1 MGKNMMKRLGIFGLL
16 LLVSWG
22 LHAATRTASVSG
34 NWSNPATWGGQPVP
48 TADDDVIINNGVNV
62 TVDIPNA
69 YCLTLTI
76 NGGGTTS
83 FVTVGNNNLTV
94 TNSITI
100 NAPTAAVAKYI
111 TVGNGSLQA
120 ASLNIAATGGNTWD
134 SYVQIDGTGSVTIT
148 GNITM
153 GSTAVR
159 TYIRFVG
166 NGTLNIGGSISGGG
180 ITSALGGGA
189 SAPTTGTVNYNGV
202 GAQTIPAYSGYFHL
216 TVSGSGTKTLAAATT
231 VNGNLAIEG
240 SATLDCQQFQITG
253 NASGTMTMMAGTT
266 LILGNPANA
275 TAVTFPTN
283 YTTAN
288 ISLDV
293 TSTVTYTAG
302 ANQTVS
308 AAPAA
313 YGNLNIAAGSTG
325 SYTRTLGGNVTVAG
339 NLTISGGAT
348 VTASLLPAANNNIT
362 VNGTTTINNNGI
374 FNDNTNGGADRFDG
388 LVTIANGGQ
397 FLNSSTS
404 TTEFRGGITNNGT
417 FTKSGTGTTTFSTN
431 NQTIA
436 GSNVLTFSGG
446 DFIISN
452 PVSLSVTTSI
462 DFSGTNFTNNSNA
475 ASAFNATAG
484 TFTFVPNA
492 AQNIGGT
499 GTGTVTFYN
508 VVFAGGN
515 TKTANIPFAT
525 VAGATINNGVT
536 LNLGTTAK
544 TITIGGNLTI
554 DGILDFGTT
563 AAKTV
568 NVNGNLVDI
577 TGTITMTGAGLAH
590 ALNLYG
596 GSNAITTFTTTAGSG
611 STVSYL
617 SAGNQTLFASANYQN
632 LTLSNGGT
640 KSLSGNTTVNGTLTL
655 NNSILQLGNYT
666 LVLPTSAT
674 SNIAGGPFSAS
685 CMIATDGTGYLQ
697 QAIPAS
703 VPYTVP
709 IGSNNTY
716 SPVSVNAI
724 SGTTYLRFR
733 TVYSTTLGSNYLK
746 RYWQLTASAAA
757 TATLTFTYDATE
769 NPTDPTSIWY
779 RPTAGAWTTP
789 VGTQSFND
797 IAKTFTITGNTNLGA
812 TTTEWTA
819 GYPPNTFFSYQSGN
833 WNDPAT
839 WTSDPGGTTYV
850 NIGTPS
856 SDGDVVVILSGRT
869 VTLNANVTTTN
880 LEININQG
888 GILDMATYQFTNPL
902 SKLNGQGTL
911 RLASVNFPS
920 ATTNN
925 FVNSGGGITEYYNAA
940 NFTLPV
946 AQTVY
951 NTLRINAPGV
961 IATQLNNLT
970 LNGDLHIMQGTY
982 RINDGTAARRQ
993 LTIYGNVTVESG
1005 ASITVGNGVTNTTTD
1020 PTAVAEAGTA
1030 PFIDYYDAQSH
1041 RIVVYGDFTNH
1052 GTVRFTNLNYPVYNL
1067 FPPLTPGA
1075 TTGFAT
1081 VYFRGTTSNTLY
1093 CDGTT
1098 DFYNLV
1104 LDKGVDQTYS
1114 LTVYATAYPNFRL
1127 FGANIAG
1134 GYGGGANPNLC
1145 KALWIRNGTL
1155 ILKGTTIIPSLS
1167 EGNCDVGTGGPN
1179 SDFYVPGN
1187 GALIL
1192 DGDNVVVLTTADS
1205 YQEVNVA
1212 YGTSAPSDAAMGV
1225 NTTAGCSSFSIY
1237 GLLQINKGYIS
1248 TRESGGFI
1256 QWAVASGQ
1264 FVING
1269 GTVDAKQYRTAG
1281 TGGGLASYTQ
1291 TGGNFYLRGRFRR
1304 TPTAYTSVSDL
1315 VNAPITTNRYNG
1327 GLQGVVG
1334 TFNLNETANVFNMSG
1349 GNIYIYDVCGDGSV
1363 ANQQKA
1369 FEILAN
1375 TNNIN
1380 VTGGN
1385 VYILP
1390 TDGTVLP
1397 NSPNYR
1403 IVSTAQ
1409 FANLTINRQSGT
1421 STVLLDTYSLTV
1433 LNNFTLQSGD
1443 FNANNLNVTIGGN
1456 MIVSSGTTYTPGT
1469 NWTIFNGTG
1478 NQVISVNTATP
1489 LSFKKFKMDK
1499 TAGKILSFAGTQNNI
1514 QVADSL
1520 VLIKGTLNDGGKTIT
1535 IIPSTT
1541 TTTSYIY
1548 NSGVH
1553 TGTGKI
1559 VLADDDP
1566 QVIDGDGNGI
1576 FNNLELNNTDAL
1588 AAPIS
1593 LKVNTTIAGTLTF
1606 SQDKLF
1612 DIGSYNLKFTA
1623 SASISGSSA
1632 TRYITTLGQAGNGGV
1647 TRTFSNTANSF
1658 TFPVGAPSTSHATPA
1673 YTPATITITGSPAAW
1688 GDITL
1693 VPVGY
1698 EHPATTVK
1706 NRSLTYYW
1714 RVKSSGLSLGSATA
1728 TLGFTYDQSD
1738 VVTSGDV
1745 SENEYVAARFDI
1757 NSTSWTKGTAA
1768 DVDETNNI
1776 IGEPGTG
1783 SFLENVSFL
1792 DGDYTAGD
1800 DNPTN
1805 PFGTPTVFYS
1815 RQTGLWGNVNSWS
1828 TVSHTGPPAATVPS
1842 SGDIVIIG
1850 DNDSIYLNTDT
1861 TPNVDVRSCAI
1872 LKIEQGSALD
1882 IGYNP
1887 GCNFAL
1893 VLSHPNGN
1901 GNLRLTTNYNSPST
1915 FQFPGGDYSDFNVHL
1930 GTTELYTTNPNAGTT
1945 YYLPNG
1951 TTEYGNLILSPLGG
1965 SNIIFPNHNLLIYGS
1980 LTTRGQN
1987 ADSWFCPVW
1996 DTNYPTPPMAR
2007 VAKTITIN
2015 GDLNIQGGALVWYGG
2030 GALLQTFVVKG
2041 NVFVNTASAID
2052 NWDASA
2058 ASMYIGGSL
2067 TNNTT
2072 GATGGGIGTPRECDF
2087 RNIPLTF
2094 NGSGTA
2100 SVTNTANTPITRFGQ
2115 VTIDK
2120 GSSQSDSLII
2130 SIGGTLT
2137 TPVDNWLTLR
2147 NGTLVYRRTN
2157 PSSDFTIST
2166 TTSFVIPETAG
2177 LYIDY
2182 PNNSGNRNILIANAA
2197 VNNNDLMLNGKL
2209 TIKAGNVYV
2218 GPTNGTTNNNNDI
2231 EYSGDGNSTIVI
2243 DGGRL
2248 FVNGQ
2253 IRRST
2258 ATTTGILK
2266 YYQTGGDVTIN
2277 GQGADATSL
2286 TRAKLE
2292 VVNSGSVF
2300 NMSGGTITIVQGSGT
2315 SFGDLYLRPA
2325 SGSVTGGQIIFTQT
2339 PAYWTTIDAA
2349 QNYRMDANIALNH
2362 LTITGKVSGTART
2375 ATVNLMVNPL
2385 TLNGSLTLTN
2395 NQSYLVANN
2404 LDVTIKGDLINNGT
2418 YTPGTNT
2425 TTFNGGVQNIIGSS
2439 STSFN
2444 HLVVNPVTSLSLSN
2458 AITVSGNLTL
2468 SSGTLICGNNAVN
2481 LSGNLTNN
2489 ATYTD
2494 NGNGTGIML
2503 VGSTLQYVSGTGT
2516 FSTLTLNNANGAR
2529 LQSSITLNKNL
2540 VLVQGIFNINQYML
2554 TLGVNSIIDGA
2565 PFNAAKMIEVDG
2577 VFSNVGIRKYFS
2589 AYSGPALTFTYPL
2602 GVTGKYTPAVFTYT
2616 NNNLTG
2622 YVRVN
2627 AINDHHPGVIDPT
2640 KVLQYYW
2647 EVQNNAVSGVNG
2659 SLIFYYKNTDVLG
2672 DESSYVAA
2680 RTIGGTSW
2688 SKAAPGPLTD
2698 NVDESNNTITFN
2710 LVNASDLNGEFTAGE
2725 DPAIP
2730 NNIPQYTSV
2739 KDGNWNDPT
2748 VWTQTGGDPYT
2759 LTGSPNGFIVTI
2771 SSNDTV
2777 TINQNQA
2784 FTYKTTINGTLRAV
2798 QPYYGHNLGIVSG
2811 SGTLYLDGGPF
2822 PAGRYDNFMDCATG
2836 GTLEYGGNTN
2846 YNVVADLY
2854 SNIRKLR
2861 FTGSGNR
2868 YLPNKDLT
2876 ICEQLLI
2883 NGPTVDNSVNNRKLT
2898 IKGTFERY
2906 GTGTFKAG
2914 SGTYAIVEFAG
2925 TSAQSVGGPT
2935 GDFTGTNKFYHL
2947 KINNSLGLSIG
2958 SGGTIEVAGNLYLT
2972 SGRIITSATN
2982 QLKIVNTAINCVVP
2996 TGGSSASYV
3005 DGPLT
3010 KRILAGDNFKFP
3022 VGKGTVLGNK
3032 ITLSSTQ
3039 PGTIDW
3045 TVEFFTPNSTYTSY
3059 AAPLTYVN
3067 AMEYW
3072 RVSAV
3077 AGSQAYVGL
3086 DWDPASDL
3094 TPLMTQNGLS
3104 DMRVAYDNA
3113 GTWTELSST
3122 ASGTTS
3128 NGTVTTASRVTIPGA
3143 GSMNYTTACINTTK
3157 PKARLNPS
3165 GPVCGTAGI
3174 PVSFT
3179 GSVRPFNYI
3188 LNYTK
3193 DGVPQTPVTVTSEP
3207 YVLPTDAIGATYQLT
3222 SFVYNDPADPTT
3234 GVVDPTPVTTY
3245 TVPTT
3250 ANAGPDQSLCGAT
3263 SATLAANTPVVGTGL
3278 WSIASGL
3285 GGTVVTPTAPNSQFN
3300 GINGNTYH
3308 LVWSISNG
3316 GCVSRDTVL
3325 IDFPLLP
3332 SPPTA
3337 FIVSDNSVCQG
3348 DLGVAYSVAND
3359 PTVTFNWIYSGSG
3372 VTFNGSGNAVTVD
3385 YSVTATSG
3393 NIGVYTTNGCG
3404 NSDTLELAV
3413 TVHGLPNASLAVSGS
3428 ATICDGDSTTLTI
3441 TISGGTSP
3449 YNVILNDG
3457 TSNYNLNNITSPY
3470 LYNTGALNW
3479 VGPSSQRTITY
3490 SIPTVT
3496 TSDGCVNA
3504 GSNTVNVNV
3513 YKLPDTGPFYHK
3525 PNK

>member
-1 MGKNMMKRLGIFGLL
+1 MKRQLSIISILL
-16 LLVSWG
+16 LISWKVW
-22 LHAATRTASVSG
+22 AATITSAGSG
-34 NWSNPATWGGQPVP
+34 NWSNPATWVGGVVP
-48 TADDDVIINNGVNV
+48 GLADDVVIANGHTV
-62 TVDIPNA
+62 TVDGNFACNSIGMPAGANNTNLNIA
-69 YCLTLTI
+69 
-76 NGGGTTS
+76 GTNT
-83 FVTVGNNNLTV
+83 LTV
-94 TNSITI
+94 TNNVSIGG
-100 NAPTAAVAKYI
+100 PTA
-111 TVGNGSLQA
+111 N
-120 ASLNIAATGGNTWD
+120 NINKIVD
-134 SYVQIDGTGSVTIT
+134 
-148 GNITM
+148 
-153 GSTAVR
+153 
-159 TYIRFVG
+159 VG
-166 NGTLNIGGSISGGG
+166 NGTLICANFNMGATSRNSRDVILRIGG
-180 ITSALGGGA
+180 
-189 SAPTTGTVNYNGV
+189 GTV
-202 GAQTIPAYSGYFHL
+202 
-216 TVSGSGTKTLAAATT
+216 TVSGNITMATSNLRNHIDFTGAGQLT
-231 VNGNLAIEG
+231 VGGNISQGGISQTAGAGSTVILNG
-240 SATLDCQQFQITG
+240 SATQTLTPSAANTYNFYNLRVQNTTVLAQAITVLNLYIENNATLNCQQFTITG
-253 NASGTMTMMAGTT
+253 NAAGVLNMAAGTT
-266 LILGNPANA
+266 LILGNPGNV

-283 YTTAN
+283 YTAAN
-288 ISLDV
+288 ISLHV
-293 TSTVTYTAG
+293 TSTVIYTAG
-302 ANQTVS
+302 VNQTIS
-308 AAPAA
+308 ALPV
-313 YGNLNIAAGSTG
+313 YGNLTIAAGSTG
-325 SYTRTLGGNVTVAG
+325 NYTRTLGGNVVVAG
-339 NLTISGGAT
+339 NLTITGGT
-348 VTASLLPAANNNIT
+348 TTASLLPANYDLT
-362 VNGTTTINNNGI
+362 VNGTTTIDNNGI
-374 FNDNTNGGADRFDG
+374 LNDATNGGTLDFNG
-388 LVTIANGGQ
+388 LVAINTGGQ
-397 FLNSSTS
+397 YVNSANSPNI
-404 TTEFRGGITNNGT
+404 FRGGITNNGT
-417 FTKSGTGTTTFSTN
+417 FTKSGAGTTTFATN
-431 NQTIA
+431 NQTIS

-446 DFIISN
+446 DFVIN
-452 PVSLSVTTSI
+452 DPVSLNVTANI
-462 DFSGTNFTNNSNA
+462 NFSGTNFTNNSNA
-475 ASAFNATAG
+475 GTAFNATAG

-499 GTGTVTFYN
+499 GTGTVSFYL

-515 TKTANIPFAT
+515 TKTANIPFST
-525 VAGATINNGVT
+525 VSNATINNGVT
-536 LNLGTTAK
+536 LNLGTTTK
-544 TITIGGNLTI
+544 TINIGGNLTV
-554 DGILDFGTT
+554 DGTLDFGTT
-563 AAKTV
+563 TAKTV
-568 NVNGNLVDI
+568 NITGNLIDV

-596 GSNAITTFTTTAGSG
+596 AANAITTFNTTAGSG

-617 SAGNQTLFASANYQN
+617 NAGNQTVFASANYQN

-640 KSLSGNTTVNGTLTL
+640 KSLSGNTTVNGSLTL
-655 NNSILQLGNYT
+655 NNSILQLGNFN
-666 LVLPTSAT
+666 LILPSSTT
-674 SNIAGGPFSAS
+674 SNIAGGPFSS
-685 CMIATDGTGYLQ
+685 TCMIATDGTGYIQ
-697 QAIPAS
+697 QAIPT
-703 VPYTVP
+703 VIPYTVP

-716 SPVSVNAI
+716 SPVTVGAI
-724 SGTTYLRFR
+724 SGTTYLQFR

-757 TATLTFTYDATE
+757 TATVTFTYDATE
-769 NPTDPTSIWY
+769 NPTDPTLIWY
-779 RPTAGAWTTP
+779 RPISGSWSTP
-789 VGTQSFND
+789 SGTQSFND
-797 IAKTFTITGNTNLGA
+797 IAKTFTITGTTNLGI

-869 VTLNANVTTTN
+869 VTLTGNVTTTN
-880 LEININQG
+880 LEININDG
-888 GILDMATYQFTNPL
+888 GILDMSTYQFTNTL
-902 SKLNGQGTL
+902 KKLNGQGIL

-925 FVNSGGGITEYYNAA
+925 FVNAGGGITEYYNAA

-951 NTLRINAPGV
+951 NTLRLNAPGV

-982 RINDGTAARRQ
+982 RINDGTSARRQ
-993 LTIYGNVTVESG
+993 LTIMGNVTVESG
-1005 ASITVGNGVTNTTTD
+1005 ASLTVGNGVTNTTTD

-1041 RIVVYGDFTNH
+1041 RVVVYGDFTNH
-1052 GTVRFTNLNYPVYNL
+1052 GTVRFTNLSYPVYNV
-1067 FPPLTPGA
+1067 FPPTTPGA

-1114 LTVYATAYPNFRL
+1114 LTIYATAYPNFRL

-1155 ILKGTTIIPSLS
+1155 ILQGTTIIPSLS
-1167 EGNCDVGTGGPN
+1167 EGNCDTGTGGPN
-1179 SDFYVPGN
+1179 SDFYVPAN
-1187 GALIL
+1187 GALVL

-1205 YQEVNVA
+1205 YQDVNVA
-1212 YGTSAPSDAAMGV
+1212 YGVSAPNDAAMGV
-1225 NTTAGCSSFSIY
+1225 NTNAGCSSFSIY

-1281 TGGGLASYTQ
+1281 TAGGLASFTQ

-1304 TPTAYTSVSDL
+1304 TPTAYTAVSDL

-1334 TFNLNETANVFNMSG
+1334 TFNLNEAANVFNMSG
-1349 GNIYIYDVCGDGSV
+1349 GNMYIYDVCGDGSV

-1369 FEILAN
+1369 FEILAS
-1375 TNNIN
+1375 TNNVN

-1390 TDGTVLP
+1390 TNGTILP

-1409 FANLTINRQSGT
+1409 FSNLFINRQSGT
-1421 STVLLDTYSLTV
+1421 SVVMLDTYPLIV
-1433 LNNFTLQSGD
+1433 LSNFSLQSGD

-1456 MIVSSGTTYTPGT
+1456 MTVSSGTTYTTGN

-1478 NQVISVNTATP
+1478 NQTISVNTAGP
-1489 LSFKKFKMDK
+1489 LIFKKFKMDK
-1499 TAGKILSFAGTQNNI
+1499 PAGKILSFSGSQSNI

-1520 VLIKGTLNDGGKTIT
+1520 VLLKGTFNDGGKTIT
-1535 IIPSTT
+1535 MVPSTT
-1541 TTTSYIY
+1541 TTTSYLY

-1553 TGTGKI
+1553 LGTGKI

-1566 QVIDGDGNGI
+1566 QVIDGDGNGR
-1576 FNNLELNNTDAL
+1576 FNNLELNNTDA
-1588 AAPIS
+1588 ATAPIS
-1593 LKVNTTIAGTLTF
+1593 LKANTTITGTLTF

-1612 DIGSYNLKFTA
+1612 NIGSYNLKFTS
-1623 SASISGSSA
+1623 SASIVGNSA
-1632 TRYITTLGQAGNGGV
+1632 TRYIVSQGQAGNGGV
-1647 TRTFSNTANSF
+1647 TRTYSASANSF
-1658 TFPVGAPSTSHATPA
+1658 TFPIGAASTSHATPA
-1673 YTPATITITGSPAAW
+1673 YTPATVTITGSPTTW
-1688 GDITL
+1688 GDITV

-1698 EHPATTVK
+1698 EHPATTTK

-1714 RVKSSGLSLGSATA
+1714 RVKTSGLSLGTATA
-1728 TLGFTYDQSD
+1728 TMGFTYDQAD
-1738 VVTSGDV
+1738 VITGAGITED
-1745 SENEYVAARFDI
+1745 EYVAARFDI
-1757 NSTSWTKGTAA
+1757 GTSTWTLGVAA
-1768 DVDETNNI
+1768 DVDETANI
-1776 IGEPGTG
+1776 VGEPGSG

-1805 PFGTPTVFYS
+1805 PFGTPTIYYS
-1815 RQTGLWGNVNSWS
+1815 RQSGLWGDVNSWS
-1828 TVSHTGPPAATVPS
+1828 TVSHTGPPAAVVPTA
-1842 SGDIVIIG
+1842 GDIVIIG
-1850 DNDSIYLNTDT
+1850 DNDSIYLNTNLT
-1861 TPNVDVRSCAI
+1861 VANTDVRSCAI

-1887 GCNFAL
+1887 ACNFAL

-1901 GNLRLTTNYNSPST
+1901 GNFRLTTNFNTNST
-1915 FQFPGGDYSDFNVHL
+1915 YQFPSGDFSDFNRNL
-1930 GTTELYTTNPNAGTT
+1930 GTTEMYTTNPNPGTT

-1965 SNIIFPNHNLLIYGS
+1965 SNIIFPNNNLLIYGS

-1996 DTNYPTPPMAR
+1996 NTNYPTPPTAPIS
-2007 VAKTITIN
+2007 KTITIN
-2015 GDLNIQGGALVWYGG
+2015 GNLNIQGGALVWYGG
-2030 GALLQTFVVKG
+2030 GALLQTVEVKG
-2041 NVFVNTASAID
+2041 NVFVNSASAID
-2052 NWDASA
+2052 NWDGSA
-2058 ASMYIGGSL
+2058 ARMYIGGSL

-2072 GATGGGIGTPRECDF
+2072 GATGGGIQTPRECDF

-2120 GSSQSDSLII
+2120 GSSQVDSLII

-2197 VNNNDLMLNGKL
+2197 VNTNDLMLYGKL
-2209 TIKAGNVYV
+2209 TLKAGKVYV
-2218 GPTNGTTNNNNDI
+2218 GPINGTTNNNNDI
-2231 EYSGDGNSTIVI
+2231 EYSGDGNSTIII

-2258 ATTTGILK
+2258 ATTTGVLK
-2266 YYQTGGDVTIN
+2266 YYQSGGDVTIN
-2277 GQGADATSL
+2277 GQGADVTSL

-2292 VVNSGSVF
+2292 VVNPGSVF
-2300 NMSGGTITIVQGSGT
+2300 NMSGGTITIVQGGGT
-2315 SFGDLYLRPA
+2315 TFGDLYLRPA
-2325 SGSVTGGQIIFTQT
+2325 SGSVTAGQIIFTQT
-2339 PAYWTTIDAA
+2339 PAYWATIDAA
-2349 QNYRMDANIALNH
+2349 QNYRMDANLTLND
-2362 LTITGKVSGTART
+2362 LVITGKVAGTART
-2375 ATVNLMVNPL
+2375 ATVTLMINPL
-2385 TLNGSLTLTN
+2385 ILNGNLTLTN
-2395 NQSYLVANN
+2395 NQSFLIANN
-2404 LDVTIKGDLINNGT
+2404 LNVTINGDLINNGT

-2425 TTFNGGVQNIIGSS
+2425 TTFSGNVQNILGTS

-2444 HLVVNPVTSLSLSN
+2444 HLVVNPVTSLTLSN
-2458 AITVSGNLTL
+2458 SISVTGNLTI
-2468 SSGTLICGNNAVN
+2468 SSGSFVCDNNAVSV
-2481 LSGNLTNN
+2481 SGNLTNN

-2503 VGSTLQYVSGTGT
+2503 VGSALQYVSGTGT
-2516 FSTLTLNNANGAR
+2516 FSTLTLNNSNGAR

-2554 TLGVNSIIDGA
+2554 TLGVNSIVDGA
-2565 PFNAAKMIEVDG
+2565 PFNAAKMIQVDG

-2589 AYSGPALTFTYPL
+2589 AYSGPAVSFTYPL
-2602 GVTGKYTPAVFTYT
+2602 GVTGKYTPVVFTYS
-2616 NNNLTG
+2616 NNDLTG
-2622 YVRVN
+2622 YVRIN

-2647 EVQNNAVSGVNG
+2647 EVQNSAVSGVNG
-2659 SLIFYYKNTDVLG
+2659 SLVFYYKDADVLG
-2672 DESSYVAA
+2672 NESNYVAA
-2680 RTIGGTSW
+2680 RTVGGTSW
-2688 SKAAPGPLTD
+2688 SKAAPGPSTD
-2698 NVDESNNTITFN
+2698 NVDESLNTITFN
-2710 LVNASDLNGEFTAGE
+2710 LVGADDLNGEFTAGE

-2730 NNIPQYTSV
+2730 NNIPQFTSI
-2739 KDGNWNDPT
+2739 KDGNWNDPSI
-2748 VWTQTGGDPYT
+2748 WMQTAGDPYT
-2759 LTGSPNGFIVTI
+2759 LTGGPNGFIVTI
-2771 SSNDTV
+2771 GSNDTV

-2784 FTYKTTINGTLRAV
+2784 FTYHTTINGTLRVV
-2798 QPYYGHNLGIVSG
+2798 QPYYGHNIGIVNG
-2811 SGTLYLDGGPF
+2811 TGTLYLNGGPF
-2822 PAGRYDNFMDCATG
+2822 PAGRYDNFMDCTTG
-2836 GTLEYGGNTN
+2836 GTLEYGGSSD

-2854 SNIRKLR
+2854 NSVRKLR
-2861 FTGSGNR
+2861 FTGTGSR

-2898 IKGTFERY
+2898 ILGTFERY
-2906 GTGTFKAG
+2906 GTGVFKAG
-2914 SGTYAIVEFAG
+2914 SGTNAIVEFAG
-2925 TSAQSVGGPT
+2925 TSAQTIGGPT
-2935 GDFTGTNKFYHL
+2935 GNFSGANKFYHL
-2947 KINNSLGLSIG
+2947 KINNSNGLSIG
-2958 SGGTIEVAGNLYLT
+2958 TGGVIEVAGNLYLT
-2972 SGRIITSATN
+2972 SGRIITTATN
-2982 QLKIVNTAINCVVP
+2982 QLRIINTAINCVVP
-2996 TGGSSASYV
+2996 AGGSSASYV

-3010 KRILAGDNFKFP
+3010 KRILSGDNFKFP

-3032 ITLSSTQ
+3032 ITLSSSQ

-3067 AMEYW
+3067 SMEYW
-3072 RVSAV
+3072 TVSATS
-3077 AGSQAYVGL
+3077 GSQAYVGL

-3113 GTWTELSST
+3113 GTWTELTST
-3122 ASGTTS
+3122 ATGNSS
-3128 NGTVTTASRVTIPGA
+3128 YGTVTTVARITIPVS
-3143 GSMNYTTACINTTK
+3143 GSSKFTTACINTTK
-3157 PKARLNPS
+3157 PRARLNPS

-3174 PVSFT
+3174 PVTFT

-3188 LNYTK
+3188 LGYTK
-3193 DGVPQTPVTVTSEP
+3193 NGVPQTPVTVNSEP
-3207 YVLPTDAIGATYQLT
+3207 YILPTDATGATYQLT
-3222 SFVYNDPADPTT
+3222 SFIYNDPADPTT

-3250 ANAGPDQSLCGAT
+3250 ANAGPDQSICGGT
-3263 SATLAANTPVVGTGL
+3263 SATLAGNTPVVGSGL

-3285 GGTVVTPTAPNSQFN
+3285 GGTVVTPTTPNSLFN
-3300 GINGNTYH
+3300 GINGNTYR
-3308 LVWSISNG
+3308 LVWTISNG
-3316 GCVSRDTVL
+3316 GCSSSDTV
-3325 IDFPLLP
+3325 IISFPLLP
-3332 SPPTA
+3332 TTPSG
-3337 FIVSDNSVCQG
+3337 FILFDNSVCQG
-3348 DLGVAYSVAND
+3348 DMGVAYSVPND
-3359 PTVTFNWIYSGSG
+3359 PTVTFTWIYSGSG
-3372 VTFNGSGNAVTVD
+3372 ATINGSGNAVTVD
-3385 YSVTATSG
+3385 YAVTATSG

-3404 NSDTLELAV
+3404 NSDTLALAV
-3413 TVHGLPNASLAVSGS
+3413 SVHGLPYATLAVSGS
-3428 ATICDGDSTTLTI
+3428 ATVCEGNSTTLTI

-3449 YNVILNDG
+3449 YNVTLNDG
-3457 TSNYNLNNITSPY
+3457 TTNYNLSNITSPY
-3470 LYNTGALNW
+3470 VYNTGALNW
-3479 VGPSSQRTITY
+3479 IGPSSLRTITY
-3490 SIPTVT
+3490 SIPTVV

-3504 GSNTVNVNV
+3504 GSNTVNVGV
-3513 YKLPDTGPFYHK
+3513 YKNPDTGPFYHK